1 MHRYSMD
8 SKFHAMQQS
17 SSDHQQS
24 HFDSTRPNRLIS
36 AAPISPHDTSDFL
49 NAADSGLTEENRDDS
64 YTLASYEHP
73 YDIPPPQNIYKG
85 DHTDSPEQTQPGDPK
100 HAQKRQGLLANVMDW
115 YSMTKSGTHQLPDP
129 SQMSRE
135 RDFGLSDGSYALSTG
150 VDSMHRNHSV
160 FSQTSF
166 DSDFLDPDDPRV
178 TGQRAEQVDDK
189 GDLEKNVLR
198 QMDYRSR
205 RKHIQRI
212 RIEFNVSCKI
222 SVILSLKD
230 LMIIFA

>member
-1 MHRYSMD
+1 
-8 SKFHAMQQS
+8 MQQS
-17 SSDHQQS
+17 SSDHQQPHS
-24 HFDSTRPNRLIS
+24 GSNRLIS
-36 AAPISPHDTSDFL
+36 STPISPHDTSDFP
-49 NAADSGLTEENRDDS
+49 NAADSRLTGENRDNP

-73 YDIPPPQNIYKG
+73 YDIPPPQGIYKG
-85 DHTDSPEQTQPGDPK
+85 DHTAEQTQPGVAK
-100 HAQKRQGLLANVMDW
+100 HTQKRQGLLANVMDW

-129 SQMSRE
+129 GQMSRE
-135 RDFGLSDGSYALSTG
+135 PDFGLSDGSYRLSTG
-150 VDSMHRNHSV
+150 VDSMHRDHSA

-178 TGQRAEQVDDK
+178 TGQRVEQVDDK

-212 RIEFNVSCKI
+212 RIEFNISCK
-222 SVILSLKD
+222 
-230 LMIIFA
+230 